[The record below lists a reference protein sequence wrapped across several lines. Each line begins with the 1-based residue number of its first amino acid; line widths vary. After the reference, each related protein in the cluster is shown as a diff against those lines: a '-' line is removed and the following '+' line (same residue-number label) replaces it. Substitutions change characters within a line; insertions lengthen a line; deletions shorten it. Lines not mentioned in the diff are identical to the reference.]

1 MGLSE
6 ENRKD
11 IVIYRIERAFAALE
25 QAKGNLQMGYLEI
38 TANRLYYAAYYAA
51 SALLI
56 ANEIRVRSHEGCIGQ
71 FNLHF
76 VKTEVVSRE
85 MGKLFSKLFDMRLT
99 GDYSDRFDLTEADV
113 VPNIQP
119 TEEFII
125 KVTDLAKQKLG
136 LDSEPSQSEESEP
149 SPD

>member
-1 MGLSE
+1 MGLTD

-11 IVIYRIERAFAALE
+11 IVLYRIERAFAALE

-56 ANEIRVRSHEGCIGQ
+56 ANEIRVKSHEGCIGQ

-76 VKTEVVSRE
+76 VKTGLVPIE
-85 MGKLFSKLFDMRLT
+85 MGELFSILFDMRLT
-99 GDYSDRFDLTEADV
+99 GYYSDRFDLTEEDV
-113 VPNIQP
+113 VPNIKP
-119 TEEFII
+119 TQDFII
-125 KVTDLAKQKLG
+125 KVTNLAKEKIG
-136 LDSEPSQSEESEP
+136 L
-149 SPD
+149 

>member
-1 MGLSE
+1 MGLTD

-11 IVIYRIERAFAALE
+11 IVIYRSERAFAALE

-56 ANEIRVRSHEGCIGQ
+56 VNEIRVKSHEGCIGQ

-76 VKTEVVSRE
+76 VKTGLVPIE
-85 MGKLFSKLFDMRLT
+85 MGKLFSILFDMRLT
-99 GDYSDRFDLTEADV
+99 GDYSDRFDLTEEDV

-119 TEEFII
+119 TQDFII
-125 KVTDLAKQKLG
+125 KVTNLAKEKIG
-136 LDSEPSQSEESEP
+136 L
-149 SPD
+149 

>member
-1 MGLSE
+1 MGLTD

-11 IVIYRIERAFAALE
+11 IVAYRSERAFVALE

-56 ANEIRVRSHEGCIGQ
+56 ANEIRVKSHERCIGQ

-76 VKTEVVSRE
+76 VKTGLVPLE
-85 MGKLFSKLFDMRLT
+85 MGKLFSTLFDMRLT
-99 GDYSDRFDLTEADV
+99 GDYSDRFDLTEEDV

-119 TEEFII
+119 TETFII
-125 KVTDLAKQKLG
+125 KVTDMAKEKLG
-136 LDSEPSQSEESEP
+136 IDSK
-149 SPD
+149 

>member
-1 MGLSE
+1 MGLTD

-11 IVIYRIERAFAALE
+11 IVTYRIERSFVALE

-56 ANEIRVRSHEGCIGQ
+56 ANEIRVKSHEGCIGQ

-76 VKTEVVSRE
+76 VKTGLVPID
-85 MGKLFSKLFDMRLT
+85 MGKLFSTLFDMRLT
-99 GDYSDRFDLTEADV
+99 GDYSDRFDLTVEDV
-113 VPNIQP
+113 VPNIQR
-119 TEEFII
+119 TEDFIV
-125 KVTDLAKQKLG
+125 KVTNLAKEKVG
-136 LDSEPSQSEESEP
+136 LS
-149 SPD
+149 

>member
-1 MGLSE
+1 MGLTD

-11 IVIYRIERAFAALE
+11 IVTYRIERSFVALE

-56 ANEIRVRSHEGCIGQ
+56 TNEIRVKSHEGCIGQ

-76 VKTEVVSRE
+76 VKTGLVPID
-85 MGKLFSKLFDMRLT
+85 MGKLFSTLFDMRLT
-99 GDYSDRFDLTEADV
+99 GDYSDRFDLTEEDV
-113 VPNIQP
+113 VPNIQR
-119 TEEFII
+119 TEDFIV
-125 KVTDLAKQKLG
+125 KVTNLAKEKVG
-136 LDSEPSQSEESEP
+136 LS
-149 SPD
+149 

>member
-1 MGLSE
+1 MGLTD

-11 IVIYRIERAFAALE
+11 IVIYRSERAFAALE

-56 ANEIRVRSHEGCIGQ
+56 ANEIRVKSHESCIGQ

-76 VKTEVVSRE
+76 VKTGLVPIE
-85 MGKLFSKLFDMRLT
+85 MGKLFSILFDMRLT
-99 GDYSDRFDLTEADV
+99 GDYSDRFDLTEEDV

-119 TEEFII
+119 TQDFII
-125 KVTDLAKQKLG
+125 KVTNLAKEKIG
-136 LDSEPSQSEESEP
+136 L
-149 SPD
+149 

>member
-1 MGLSE
+1 MGLTD

-11 IVIYRIERAFAALE
+11 IVIYRSERAFAALE

-56 ANEIRVRSHEGCIGQ
+56 ANEIRVKSHEGCIGQ

-76 VKTEVVSRE
+76 VKTGLVPIE
-85 MGKLFSKLFDMRLT
+85 MGKLFSILFDMRLT
-99 GDYSDRFDLTEADV
+99 GDYSDRFDLTEEDV
-113 VPNIQP
+113 VPNIQL
-119 TEEFII
+119 TQDFII
-125 KVTDLAKQKLG
+125 KVTNLAKEKIG
-136 LDSEPSQSEESEP
+136 L
-149 SPD
+149 

>member
-1 MGLSE
+1 MGLTE

-11 IVIYRIERAFAALE
+11 IVVYRIERAFTALE
-25 QAKGNLQMGYLEI
+25 QAKGNLEMGYLEI

-56 ANEIRVRSHEGCIGQ
+56 AHEIRVRSHEGCIGQ

-76 VKTEVVSRE
+76 VKTGLVPLE

-99 GDYSDRFDLTEADV
+99 GDYSDRFDLVEDDV
-113 VPNIQP
+113 IPNIQP
-119 TEEFII
+119 TEDFIV
-125 KVTDLAKQKLG
+125 KVSGFAKEKLG
-136 LDSEPSQSEESEP
+136 INLEI
-149 SPD
+149 

>member
-1 MGLSE
+1 MGLTD

-11 IVIYRIERAFAALE
+11 IVTYRIERSFVALE

-56 ANEIRVRSHEGCIGQ
+56 ANEIRVKSHEGCIGQ

-76 VKTEVVSRE
+76 VKTGLVPID
-85 MGKLFSKLFDMRLT
+85 MGKLFSTLFDMRLT
-99 GDYSDRFDLTEADV
+99 GDYSDRFDLTEEDV
-113 VPNIQP
+113 VPNIQR
-119 TEEFII
+119 TEDFIV
-125 KVTDLAKQKLG
+125 KVTNLAKEKVG
-136 LDSEPSQSEESEP
+136 LS
-149 SPD
+149 

>member
-1 MGLSE
+1 MGLTD

-11 IVIYRIERAFAALE
+11 IVIYRSERAFAALE

-56 ANEIRVRSHEGCIGQ
+56 ANEIRVKSHEGCIGQ

-76 VKTEVVSRE
+76 VKTGLVPIE
-85 MGKLFSKLFDMRLT
+85 MGKLFSILFDMRLT
-99 GDYSDRFDLTEADV
+99 GDYSDRFDLTEEDV
-113 VPNIQP
+113 VPNILP
-119 TEEFII
+119 TQDFII
-125 KVTDLAKQKLG
+125 KVTSLAKEKLG
-136 LDSEPSQSEESEP
+136 L
-149 SPD
+149 

>member
-1 MGLSE
+1 MGLTD

-11 IVIYRIERAFAALE
+11 IVIYRSERAFAALE

-56 ANEIRVRSHEGCIGQ
+56 ANEIRVKSHEGCIGQ

-76 VKTEVVSRE
+76 VKTGLVPIE
-85 MGKLFSKLFDMRLT
+85 MGKLFSILFDMRLT
-99 GDYSDRFDLTEADV
+99 GDYSDRFDLTEEDV

-119 TEEFII
+119 TQDFII
-125 KVTDLAKQKLG
+125 KVTDLAKEKIG
-136 LDSEPSQSEESEP
+136 L
-149 SPD
+149 

>member
-1 MGLSE
+1 MGLTD

-11 IVIYRIERAFAALE
+11 IVIYRSERAFAALE

-56 ANEIRVRSHEGCIGQ
+56 ANEIRVKSHEGCIGQ

-76 VKTEVVSRE
+76 VKTGLVPIE
-85 MGKLFSKLFDMRLT
+85 MGKLFSILFDMRPT
-99 GDYSDRFDLTEADV
+99 GDYSDRFDLTEEDV

-119 TEEFII
+119 TQDFII
-125 KVTDLAKQKLG
+125 KVTNLAKEKIG
-136 LDSEPSQSEESEP
+136 L
-149 SPD
+149 

>member
-11 IVIYRIERAFAALE
+11 IVTYRIERAFVALE

-56 ANEIRVRSHEGCIGQ
+56 ANEIRVKSHEGCIGQ

-76 VKTEVVSRE
+76 VKTGQVSVE
-85 MGKLFSKLFDMRLT
+85 MGKLFSTLFDMRLT
-99 GDYSDRFDLTEADV
+99 GDYSDRFDLTEEDV
-113 VPNIQP
+113 VPNVQP
-119 TEEFII
+119 TEDFII
-125 KVTDLAKQKLG
+125 KVSELAKEKFK
-136 LDSEPSQSEESEP
+136 S
-149 SPD
+149 

>member
-1 MGLSE
+1 MGLAE

-11 IVIYRIERAFAALE
+11 IVVYRIERAFAALE

-56 ANEIRVRSHEGCIGQ
+56 ASEIRVKSHEGCIGQ

-76 VKTEVVSRE
+76 VKTGLVPVE
-85 MGKLFSKLFDMRLT
+85 MGKLFSALFDMRLT
-99 GDYSDRFDLTEADV
+99 GDYSDRFDLKEDDV

-119 TEEFII
+119 TEDFIV
-125 KVTDLAKQKLG
+125 KVSNLAKAKLN
-136 LDSEPSQSEESEP
+136 LTDAPKT
-149 SPD
+149 

>member
-1 MGLSE
+1 MGLTD

-11 IVIYRIERAFAALE
+11 IVIYRSERAFAALE

-56 ANEIRVRSHEGCIGQ
+56 ANEIRIKSHEGCIGQ

-76 VKTEVVSRE
+76 VKTGLVPIE
-85 MGKLFSKLFDMRLT
+85 MGKLFSILFDMRLT
-99 GDYSDRFDLTEADV
+99 GDYSDRFDLSEEDV
-113 VPNIQP
+113 VPNILP
-119 TEEFII
+119 TQDFII
-125 KVTDLAKQKLG
+125 KVTSLAKEKLG
-136 LDSEPSQSEESEP
+136 L
-149 SPD
+149 

>member
-1 MGLSE
+1 MGLTD

-11 IVIYRIERAFAALE
+11 IVIYRIERAFVALE
-25 QAKGNLQMGYLEI
+25 QAKGNLKMNYLEI

-71 FNLHF
+71 FSLHF
-76 VKTEVVSRE
+76 VKTGVVSRE
-85 MGKLFSKLFDMRLT
+85 MGKLFSTLFDMRLT
-99 GDYSDRFDLTEADV
+99 GDYSDRFDLTEEDV

-119 TEEFII
+119 TEDFLVL
-125 KVTDLAKQKLG
+125 VTNLAKEKMNLV
-136 LDSEPSQSEESEP
+136 DSTPS
-149 SPD
+149 

>member
-1 MGLSE
+1 MGLTD

-11 IVIYRIERAFAALE
+11 IVIYRSERAFAALE

-56 ANEIRVRSHEGCIGQ
+56 ANEIRIKSHEGCIGQ

-76 VKTEVVSRE
+76 VKTGLVPIE
-85 MGKLFSKLFDMRLT
+85 MGKLFSILFDMRLT
-99 GDYSDRFDLTEADV
+99 GDYSDRFDLSEEDV
-113 VPNIQP
+113 VPNILP
-119 TEEFII
+119 TQDFII
-125 KVTDLAKQKLG
+125 KVTDLAKEKLG
-136 LDSEPSQSEESEP
+136 L
-149 SPD
+149 

>member
-1 MGLSE
+1 MGLTD

-11 IVIYRIERAFAALE
+11 IVAYRSERAFVALE

-56 ANEIRVRSHEGCIGQ
+56 ANEIRVKSHEGCIGQ

-76 VKTEVVSRE
+76 VKTGLVPLE
-85 MGKLFSKLFDMRLT
+85 MGKLFSTLFDMRLT
-99 GDYSDRFDLTEADV
+99 GDYSDRFDLTEDDV

-119 TEEFII
+119 TEDFIV
-125 KVTDLAKQKLG
+125 KVSDMAKEKLG
-136 LDSEPSQSEESEP
+136 LKTETSL
-149 SPD
+149 